1 MRGVLAASLDRKGLR
16 FSQHA
21 RFRDK
26 LPLHREEFS
35 LVSNSFPISHCTS
48 KADAA
53 SINSGWTQAILRGR
67 FKSWERDDMGLLV
80 PYLFYVIGQP
90 DPNPADSNEVVSEV
104 FRGRVDNI
112 QDRIAFVTLITQ
124 DGDTLVAQWPA
135 RDLAKKSIGKS
146 DLFELTMTDTGES
159 VIPSFRK
166 IPRTPIPDELWAKI
180 QKLKEAYP
188 DLQADESDGEE
199 EE

>member
-1 MRGVLAASLDRKGLR
+1 
-16 FSQHA
+16 
-21 RFRDK
+21 
-26 LPLHREEFS
+26 
-35 LVSNSFPISHCTS
+35 
-48 KADAA
+48 
-53 SINSGWTQAILRGR
+53 
-67 FKSWERDDMGLLV
+67 V
-80 PYLFYVIGQP
+80 PYLFFVIGQP
-90 DPNPADSNEVVSEV
+90 DTTPADSNEVVSEV

-112 QDRIAFVTLITQ
+112 QDGIAFVTLIPQ

-146 DLFELTMTDTGES
+146 DLFELTMTDTGEA

-166 IPRTPIPDELWAKI
+166 VPRKPIPDKLWAEI

-199 EE
+199 EG